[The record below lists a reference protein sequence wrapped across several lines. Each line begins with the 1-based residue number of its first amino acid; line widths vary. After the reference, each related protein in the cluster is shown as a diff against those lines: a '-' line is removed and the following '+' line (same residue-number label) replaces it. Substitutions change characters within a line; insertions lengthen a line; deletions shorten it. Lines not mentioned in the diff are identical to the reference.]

1 MNQAKQCKCQA
12 IFGHLIELL
21 FFIRD
26 MQASVSPHPIT
37 FLVVAFL
44 KIIHANWFYFFILLQ
59 FMKGDFASHALVAVS
74 DCGIRSQEAR
84 QMEDER

>member
-1 MNQAKQCKCQA
+1 MPFIEPLGMASAQFRKQLYSSHHAVFFVMNQAKQCKCQA

-21 FFIRD
+21 FIIRD

-44 KIIHANWFYFFILLQ
+44 KIIHAN
-59 FMKGDFASHALVAVS
+59 
-74 DCGIRSQEAR
+74 
-84 QMEDER
+84 